1 MRRASLAGLSRLARP
16 SLRWTRLTP
25 ADSPL
30 PQRVSR
36 SRSFGRALS
45 SASSQGVHNVEAV
58 QESQEVPKTV
68 AKLLA
73 WNPDTEVPVVVNGY
87 VHAVRS
93 MKRVTFVSVNDGSSV
108 AHLQAVIQPDQ
119 ADGCEQLIFPDICV
133 SAAATY

>member
-1 MRRASLAGLSRLARP
+1 MRPAPLARLSRLARP
-16 SLRWTRLTP
+16 SLKWTRLAS

-30 PQRVSR
+30 PRRVSR

-45 SASSQGVHNVEAV
+45 SASSPDLHDVQSVHDA
-58 QESQEVPKTV
+58 QDVPKTI

-73 WNPDTEVPVVVNGY
+73 WNPDAEVPVVVNGY

-108 AHLQAVIQPDQ
+108 THLQAVVSPDQ
-119 ADGCEQLIFPDICV
+119 AQGYEH
-133 SAAATY
+133 S